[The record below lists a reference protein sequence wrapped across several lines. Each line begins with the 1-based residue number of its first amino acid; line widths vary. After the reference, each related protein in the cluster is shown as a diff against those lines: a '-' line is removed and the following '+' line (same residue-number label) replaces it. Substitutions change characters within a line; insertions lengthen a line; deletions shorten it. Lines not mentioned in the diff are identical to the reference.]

1 MDTTIRATP
10 REQSG
15 KGWARKTRAEGL
27 LPAVVYGPG
36 FGPRPICL
44 SPVELLGL
52 FKETGNRNTIVDLQI
67 AEDAAVPCLVRE
79 VQRHP
84 VSRKLLHVDFYAVD
98 REGEVE
104 VMIPLRPVGRPK
116 GAILGGRL
124 RLIRREIRASCRYD
138 RIPESFEV
146 DVSPMDIGD
155 MIKASEIPLPE
166 GVSLA
171 SDHDYNIISVYGKR
185 RSADKKK

>member
-1 MDTTIRATP
+1 MDTTIQATP

-15 KGWARKTRAEGL
+15 KGWARKMRAEGR
-27 LPAVVYGPG
+27 LPAVVYGPS
-36 FGPRPICL
+36 FGPRPISV

-52 FKETGNRNTIVDLQI
+52 FKETGNRNTVVEIKI

-84 VSRKLLHVDFYAVD
+84 VSRELLHVDFYAVD

-104 VMIPLRPVGRPK
+104 VMVPLRPVGRPK

-124 RLIRREIRASCRYD
+124 RLIRRKVKATCRYD

-155 MIKASEIPLPE
+155 MVKASEIPLPE
-166 GVSLA
+166 GVRLVY
-171 SDHDYNIISVYGKR
+171 DHDYNVVTVYGKR